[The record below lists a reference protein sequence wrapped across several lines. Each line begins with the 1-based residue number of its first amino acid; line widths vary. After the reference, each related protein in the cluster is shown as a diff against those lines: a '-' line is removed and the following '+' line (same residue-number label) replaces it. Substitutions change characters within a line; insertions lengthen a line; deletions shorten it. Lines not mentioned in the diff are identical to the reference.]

1 MGEYSSLI
9 GDAFLRKRTRTA
21 EHAARIEAEL
31 ANKVK
36 SEFISN
42 MSHELRTP
50 LNTMLGFSKLL
61 TEHGTRKI
69 PDEEVTEYARLIHD
83 AASHLLSVINNILDV
98 SKIQCGKYTLD
109 ARDIALD
116 EVLSGIFKSTQI
128 AAQEANVKL
137 EQKIPKDLPPV
148 RGDEAKLRQIFSNL
162 LSNAVKFTP
171 AGGQVTIECMKTGDR
186 SITTYIR
193 DTGIGMS
200 PEEVAIATSPFGQVD
215 GDHNRWREGTGLG
228 LTIAKEL
235 TALHDGEFNIVSE
248 RGVGTTVS
256 VTLPPA
262 DRISVAEGR
271 DAILGQGI

>member
-1 MGEYSSLI
+1 MLI

-21 EHAARIEAEL
+21 EHTARLEAEL

-61 TEHGTRKI
+61 SEQDKRKI
-69 PDEEVTEYARLIHD
+69 PDEDVAEYARLIHD
-83 AASHLLSVINNILDV
+83 AAGHLLSVINDILDV
-98 SKIQCGKYTLD
+98 SKIQCGKYTLE

-116 EVLSGIFKSTQI
+116 DVLSVVIRSTQI
-128 AAQEANVKL
+128 TAQDANVKL
-137 EQKIPKDLPPV
+137 EQKIPENLPPV

-162 LSNAVKFTP
+162 LSNAVRFTP
-171 AGGQVTIECMKTGDR
+171 AGGQVTIECMQTSNGGMA
-186 SITTYIR
+186 TYIR
-193 DTGIGMS
+193 DTGIGMA
-200 PEEVAIATSPFGQVD
+200 PEEVAIAMSPFGQVD
-215 GDHNRWREGTGLG
+215 GNRNRWREGTGLG

-235 TALHDGEFNIVSE
+235 TAIHDGEFNIVSE

-256 VTLPPA
+256 ITLPPA
-262 DRISVAEGR
+262 DRMTVAEGR